1 MLVRSVEDVVGSEYD
16 VDWGNGT
23 SRRLLVQADELGFS
37 LTETYVQPGSES
49 YLRYDNH
56 QEVCYCVS
64 GAGSVET
71 ADGLFDIKPGM
82 LYAPG
87 MGEPHI
93 LRSEHGM
100 TLMCVFSPALQGPE
114 KHLLTPGVH
123 SSY

>member
-1 MLVRSVEDVVGSEYD
+1 MRAVEDVVGTECD
-16 VDWGNGT
+16 VNWGNGT
-23 SRRLLVQADELGFS
+23 SRRLVVQADLLGFG

-64 GAGSVET
+64 GSGSVET
-71 ADGLFDIKPGM
+71 ADEVFEIKPGT

-100 TLMCVFSPALQGPE
+100 TLMCVFSPALLGPE
-114 KHLLTPGVH
+114 RHLLAPGVH

>member
-1 MLVRSVEDVVGSEYD
+1 MRAVEDVVGSECD
-16 VDWGNGT
+16 VDWGNGR
-23 SRRLLVQADELGFS
+23 SRRILVQADNLGFG

-64 GAGSVET
+64 GSGSVES
-71 ADGLFDIKPGM
+71 ADGVFELRPGM

-87 MGEPHI
+87 MGEPHV
-93 LRSEHGM
+93 LRSQHGM
-100 TLMCVFSPALQGPE
+100 TLMCVFSPALLGSE
-114 KHLLTPGVH
+114 RHLLTPGVH